1 MPRRNRNASTTVISA
16 DLLAAHLAE
25 LEITRHDASNTAVPC
40 ASCRANPATTG
51 DYCALCKGRIT
62 RSARRTALRRR

>member
-1 MPRRNRNASTTVISA
+1 MPRRNRNASTRPASNDT
-16 DLLAAHLAE
+16 LASQLAE
-25 LEITRHDASNTAVPC
+25 PGTAASRTALLC
-40 ASCRANPATTG
+40 AACRANPATTG